1 MYTLVIGSSMPFY
14 LRYLPAQEALTR
26 ARASIEK
33 ARKAK
38 SEHDVADH
46 YHDAK
51 KALDRVDEEETDTA
65 ALTEIIAA
73 FQELVDVLDAK
84 GEKFQKRAE
93 KCRQRADALR

>member
-1 MYTLVIGSSMPFY
+1 MRLKKLWS
-14 LRYLPAQEALTR
+14 LPALEALRR

-33 ARKAK
+33 ALRAS
-38 SEHDVADH
+38 SEDDVAKH

-51 KALDRVDEEETDTA
+51 DELDRVDEKETDIV
-65 ALTEIIAA
+65 ALAEIIAA

>member
-1 MYTLVIGSSMPFY
+1 MPFY

-73 FQELVDVLDAK
+73 FQELVEILVPWW
-84 GEKFQKRAE
+84 EKLQQRTE
-93 KCRQRADALR
+93 KCRQRAKTLR